1 MCTNQTC
8 SLAFHLVIHTCLV
21 TPATVLPLQVVS
33 VLHLLLRLEQDESWE
48 VRHGGLL
55 GVMYLVGTRA
65 DLTERLLPTL
75 LPIITKGLQVCSP
88 PLHSSSPLLLPHM
101 HILTQHT
108 QPQQPKP

>member
-1 MCTNQTC
+1 M
-8 SLAFHLVIHTCLV
+8 
-21 TPATVLPLQVVS
+21 
-33 VLHLLLRLEQDESWE
+33 LHLLLRLEQDESWE

-88 PLHSSSPLLLPHM
+88 PPLLLPPSCFPTCTYSHST
-101 HILTQHT
+101 HNPNNQSPDRT
-108 QPQQPKP
+108 P